1 MSTTYSLT
9 LVLSFALL
17 LFLGNSNNELSS
29 YKNSSLPVDER
40 VEDLLKRMTL
50 EEKIDMLGGTGFETK
65 AIERLGIPPMNMTD
79 GPVGVRWDEA
89 TAFPVGIAM
98 AATWEPELIY
108 KLGYAIADEVKAK
121 GRHVILGPCVN
132 IARIPMGGRNF
143 ESFGEDPFLTSRITV
158 DYIKGV
164 QDNDVVSTVKHFACN
179 NQELQRDFVDVKIDE
194 RTLNEIYLPAFKA
207 AVTEAGVL
215 AVMSAYNKVNGPY
228 CSENDYLLIDKLKKE
243 WDFKGLVMSDWG
255 AVHSSLPTAKSG
267 LDLEMPT
274 GQYLNEKTLLSAV
287 KSGEVKESIIDDKV
301 RRILGVMFKIGLF
314 DDYKYDTSKLNNEEH
329 KQVALEIAKAGIVL
343 LKNENNIL
351 PLKLDKIK
359 SIAVIGPNGNIA
371 RTGGGGSSMVD
382 PFYSVSPLEA
392 LQSKID
398 HKVKISFAQGVFL
411 SGDTKPIEGEFFV
424 NGINAEFFDNME
436 LKGKP
441 VVEKV
446 IDQINFDW
454 GGENPFEGIKE
465 DKFSVR
471 FLTLIKA
478 PVTGEYTF
486 DVNSDDGIRFYFE
499 DKLVINDW
507 TNHAAMSNF
516 YKVNL
521 EKDKIYKIK
530 LEFYEDG
537 GSASV
542 KLGWKLPHE
551 DPFLEAIDAAK
562 NSDLAILFVGTSNSY
577 ESEGFDRPD
586 LLLPANQDEL
596 IEEVCKVNE
605 NVVVVLNSGS
615 PVLMDKWLNKID
627 GLLEIWFGG
636 QEIGNAVADVL
647 LGNHNPSGKLPIT
660 FPKRWE
666 DCSAFPTYKA
676 KDSITEYSDG
686 IFVGYRHFDKYNIEP
701 LFPFGFGLS
710 YTAFSFDNLKLN
722 SQSMKQNDELK
733 FSVDIKNTG
742 NMDGSEI
749 IQVYISD
756 LKSSLE
762 RPLKELKAFKRVFLK
777 KGESKKIEFSIDKS
791 SLSFFDPEGKTWIAE
806 SGDFEI
812 LIGSSSRD
820 IKLRQ
825 KFTLN

>member
-1 MSTTYSLT
+1 
-9 LVLSFALL
+9 
-17 LFLGNSNNELSS
+17 
-29 YKNSSLPVDER
+29 
-40 VEDLLKRMTL
+40 
-50 EEKIDMLGGTGFETK
+50 
-65 AIERLGIPPMNMTD
+65 
-79 GPVGVRWDEA
+79 
-89 TAFPVGIAM
+89 
-98 AATWEPELIY
+98 
-108 KLGYAIADEVKAK
+108 
-121 GRHVILGPCVN
+121 
-132 IARIPMGGRNF
+132 
-143 ESFGEDPFLTSRITV
+143 
-158 DYIKGV
+158 
-164 QDNDVVSTVKHFACN
+164 
-179 NQELQRDFVDVKIDE
+179 
-194 RTLNEIYLPAFKA
+194 
-207 AVTEAGVL
+207 
-215 AVMSAYNKVNGPY
+215 
-228 CSENDYLLIDKLKKE
+228 
-243 WDFKGLVMSDWG
+243 
-255 AVHSSLPTAKSG
+255 
-267 LDLEMPT
+267 
-274 GQYLNEKTLLSAV
+274 
-287 KSGEVKESIIDDKV
+287 
-301 RRILGVMFKIGLF
+301 
-314 DDYKYDTSKLNNEEH
+314 
-329 KQVALEIAKAGIVL
+329 
-343 LKNENNIL
+343 
-351 PLKLDKIK
+351 
-359 SIAVIGPNGNIA
+359 
-371 RTGGGGSSMVD
+371 
-382 PFYSVSPLEA
+382 
-392 LQSKID
+392 
-398 HKVKISFAQGVFL
+398 
-411 SGDTKPIEGEFFV
+411 
-424 NGINAEFFDNME
+424 
-436 LKGKP
+436 
-441 VVEKV
+441 
-446 IDQINFDW
+446 
-454 GGENPFEGIKE
+454 
-465 DKFSVR
+465 
-471 FLTLIKA
+471 
-478 PVTGEYTF
+478 
-486 DVNSDDGIRFYFE
+486 
-499 DKLVINDW
+499 
-507 TNHAAMSNF
+507 
-516 YKVNL
+516 VNL

-647 LGNHNPSGKLPIT
+647 LGNCNPSGKLPIT

-666 DCSAFPTYKA
+666 DCSAFSTYKA

-742 NMDGSEI
+742 NIDGSEI

-791 SLSFFDPEGKTWIAE
+791 ALSFFDPEGKTWIAE
-806 SGDFEI
+806 PGDFEI
-812 LIGSSSRD
+812 LVGSSSRD

>member
-1 MSTTYSLT
+1 
-9 LVLSFALL
+9 
-17 LFLGNSNNELSS
+17 
-29 YKNSSLPVDER
+29 
-40 VEDLLKRMTL
+40 
-50 EEKIDMLGGTGFETK
+50 
-65 AIERLGIPPMNMTD
+65 
-79 GPVGVRWDEA
+79 
-89 TAFPVGIAM
+89 
-98 AATWEPELIY
+98 
-108 KLGYAIADEVKAK
+108 
-121 GRHVILGPCVN
+121 
-132 IARIPMGGRNF
+132 
-143 ESFGEDPFLTSRITV
+143 
-158 DYIKGV
+158 
-164 QDNDVVSTVKHFACN
+164 
-179 NQELQRDFVDVKIDE
+179 
-194 RTLNEIYLPAFKA
+194 
-207 AVTEAGVL
+207 
-215 AVMSAYNKVNGPY
+215 
-228 CSENDYLLIDKLKKE
+228 
-243 WDFKGLVMSDWG
+243 
-255 AVHSSLPTAKSG
+255 
-267 LDLEMPT
+267 
-274 GQYLNEKTLLSAV
+274 
-287 KSGEVKESIIDDKV
+287 
-301 RRILGVMFKIGLF
+301 MFKIGLF

-392 LQSKID
+392 LQNKTGD
-398 HKVKISFAQGVFL
+398 KVKISFAQGVFL

-424 NGINAEFFDNME
+424 NGIAAEFFDNME

-791 SLSFFDPEGKTWIAE
+791 ALSFFDPEGKTWIAE
-806 SGDFEI
+806 PGDFEI
-812 LIGSSSRD
+812 LVGSSSRD